1 MDKKNKNKPKNNKMI
16 NDDSLEEESEDIYMD
31 GSSSQNDYKPKASKK
46 NKNIKKPVKTN
57 NVNNSNNFNAPIVE
71 GSEEN
76 ENPDHE
82 NLSDDEL
89 EDLRLKDL
97 GTSDRID
104 LILEKVRNIDVKKE
118 IGDKEVKKDTRL
130 IIEKIELENFKSYQG
145 LKVIGPL
152 YHKFNAVVG
161 PNGSGKS
168 NLMESLLFVFGKRA
182 KKMRLKK
189 LSELIHKSAE
199 YPNIRFARVSVFF
212 KSIKDNPDGTF
223 VEIPNTEF
231 VLTREVNKS
240 SVSKYFLNKAELSF
254 EDLCPLLEA
263 HGIDLKHNRFLI
275 LQGEVEQIS
284 MLAPKAK
291 LNSKDP
297 GLLEYLEDIVGT
309 KRYVKL
315 IDQLSVFTE
324 EIVDVKANKEKLT
337 KIARAE
343 LDKLEE
349 IKNISIQYF
358 KEEKEMYYISYL
370 CVQVERYKIS
380 KEIQRLQAEIDSKS
394 ELKKV
399 KENSI
404 DQLKRDNQ
412 ALLNSLKDKKKEQA
426 VLDEEEK
433 NIKKKVDELELID
446 QTKRDEIHSHE
457 ELIKKHEA
465 SRKNLMNSLNELM
478 EQNSKAQENYKKVE
492 ESLKEKQKIRDNLDA
507 EIKKIE
513 HESSD
518 KTKALQAEKD
528 KILNLIDPQMK
539 QIGNYKF
546 EMQSNEQTYQLLY
559 NTINSTQV
567 KYDELTLKESSIFED
582 INTREEKLKQIDD
595 QLNREKDT
603 LLQVNKD
610 LKENIEKLSAVEREL
625 NVTTSKLKEAEN
637 ENKSN
642 LQKSK
647 LLSSI
652 MNARQSGHLKGI
664 IGRLGDLGSID
675 AKYDIAISTCCP
687 QLESIVVEN
696 VENAEKAIQF
706 LKQNNLGRSTFIILS
721 EMQNFWNDIE
731 KSFSV
736 PNNTERLFDLIKMNK
751 KEYAPVFYYA
761 LRNTLVAGDLKVAN
775 EVGYGSYRHRVVT
788 VNGELI
794 EPTGSISGGGQPKRG
809 LMSNK
814 RSNINDEI
822 SAEQLQEL
830 KLLQEQ
836 AKKKHEDYSKEKGLL
851 ERKQQQVYQ
860 EINKFQV
867 YKNGIDN
874 EIAILQKGQLD
885 VTKQKQSVENE
896 MKKFKKEKEKLKDLE
911 ESDKKLISL
920 ISEIEKQIKPSTDK
934 LSHVETEISKIR
946 GANFEDLKKKF
957 ADAKKEFNDLR
968 KKLTEY
974 DNVIE
979 NCPNQIEKYK
989 KDIEAKTRAKEELA
1003 NEISSKQLELKEL
1016 VEKTY
1021 KIIEK
1026 RDELKEKKEK
1036 CEEEFNELAKQSTA
1050 FKDKLIKINEEKKLI
1065 ENDISVIKMKS
1076 KDVSKK
1082 LNIKTSEGEDIKK
1095 SFNKSI
1101 EEFGFIDD
1109 IQDEIK
1115 QINEQRKS
1123 RYSQAKVNLLH
1134 DDKSDKVSDANNLN
1148 INNNDN
1154 NELQKI
1160 DEVNEEEI
1168 VSQPK
1173 LKKKKKD
1180 FDLMEI
1186 LQLYFNKELFLRE
1199 ISNEEFEMEGGLLSL
1214 EVRFFILKFIILYLL
1229 FLF

>member
-16 NDDSLEEESEDIYMD
+16 NDESLEEESEDINMD
-31 GSSSQNDYKPKASKK
+31 GSSSQTDYKPKASKK
-46 NKNIKKPVKTN
+46 NKVNKKPVKN
-57 NVNNSNNFNAPIVE
+57 NNNSNSNNFNAPIVE

-97 GTSDRID
+97 GTSDRIE
-104 LILEKVRNIDVKKE
+104 LILQRVRNIDVKKE
-118 IGDKEVKKDTRL
+118 IGDKEAKKDTRL

-223 VEIPNTEF
+223 IEIPNTEF

-291 LNSKDP
+291 PNSKDP

-315 IDQLSVFTE
+315 IDQLAVFTE

-358 KEEKEMYYISYL
+358 KEEKEMYYVSYL

-380 KEIQRLQAEIDSKS
+380 KELQKLQAEIDSKT
-394 ELKKV
+394 ELKKQ
-399 KENSI
+399 KESNI

-412 ALLNSLKDKKKEQA
+412 DLLNALKDKKKEQA
-426 VLDEEEK
+426 ALEEEEK

-457 ELIKKHEA
+457 ENIKKHEA
-465 SRKNLMNSLNELM
+465 SRKNLMSSLNELM
-478 EQNSKAQENYKKVE
+478 EQYSKAKADYKNIDDN
-492 ESLKEKQKIRDNLDA
+492 LKEKLKIKDSLDA
-507 EIKKIE
+507 EIRKIE

-518 KTKALQAEKD
+518 KTKLLQAEKD

-567 KYDELTLKESSIFED
+567 RYDELSLKESSILDD
-582 INTREEKLKQIDD
+582 INKREEKLKQIDD
-595 QLNREKDT
+595 QLNKERADCI
-603 LLQVNKD
+603 LVSND
-610 LKENIEKLSAVEREL
+610 LRKNTEELAIVEREL
-625 NVTTSKLKEAEN
+625 NITTSKLKEAEN

-652 MNARQSGHLKGI
+652 MNARQSGILKGI

-675 AKYDIAISTCCP
+675 SKYDVAISTCCP

-731 KSFSV
+731 KSFNL
-736 PNNTERLFDLIKMNK
+736 PNNTERLFDLVKMNK
-751 KEYAPVFYYA
+751 NEYAPLFYYA
-761 LRNTLVAGDLKVAN
+761 LRNTLVAPDLKVAN
-775 EVGYGSYRHRVVT
+775 EVGYGSFRHRVVT
-788 VNGELI
+788 INGELI
-794 EPTGSISGGGQPKRG
+794 EPTGSISGGGVPKKG

-830 KLLQEQ
+830 RSQQEK
-836 AKKKHEDYSKEKGLL
+836 AKKKHEDLGKEKGLL
-851 ERKQQQVYQ
+851 ERKHQQINQ
-860 EINKFQV
+860 EINKFQG

-885 VTKQKQSVENE
+885 VSKQKKSVENE
-896 MKKFKKEKEKLKDLE
+896 INKFKKEKEKLKDLE
-911 ESDKKLISL
+911 ESDKNLISL
-920 ISEIEKQIKPSTDK
+920 ITDIEKQIKPSTDK
-934 LSHVETEISKIR
+934 LNHIESEINKIR
-946 GANFEDLKKKF
+946 GVNFEELKKKH
-957 ADAKKEFNDLR
+957 ADAKKEYNDL
-968 KKLTEY
+968 KKKQTEY
-974 DNVIE
+974 DNIIE
-979 NCPNQIEKYK
+979 NCPNHIEKYK
-989 KDIEAKTRAKEELA
+989 KDIEAKAKAKEELA
-1003 NEISSKQLELKEL
+1003 SQIKSIQKEL
-1016 VEKTY
+1016 EEFVEKTY

-1026 RDELKEKKEK
+1026 RNEIKDKKEK
-1036 CEEEFNELAKQSTA
+1036 CEEEFNELAKKSTA
-1050 FKDKLIKINEEKKLI
+1050 FKEKLIKINEEKKLI
-1065 ENDISVIKMKS
+1065 ENDIMTIKVKC
-1076 KDVSKK
+1076 KDVNKK
-1082 LNIKTSEGEDIKK
+1082 LNTKTSEGDDIKK

-1109 IQDEIK
+1109 IQEEIK
-1115 QINEQRKS
+1115 QINEQRKA

-1134 DDKSDKVSDANNLN
+1134 DDKSDKVSDANNSN
-1148 INNNDN
+1148 NNNNNNDIN
-1154 NELQKI
+1154 SNELQKI
-1160 DEVNEEEI
+1160 DEVNEDEI

-1214 EVRFFILKFIILYLL
+1214 EVRH
-1229 FLF
+1229 